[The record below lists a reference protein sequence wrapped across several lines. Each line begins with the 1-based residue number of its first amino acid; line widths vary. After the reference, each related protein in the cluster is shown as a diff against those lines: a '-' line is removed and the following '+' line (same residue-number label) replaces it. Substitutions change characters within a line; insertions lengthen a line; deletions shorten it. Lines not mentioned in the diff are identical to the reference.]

1 MQKNTTRLWWIIY
14 MTAFL
19 LLSLTACAGNDNSK
33 EDDISGKNETGSG
46 ADLSAVDMDITLA
59 TLNIKYGY
67 EGLDKV
73 SEAIK
78 EISPDIIGLQEVDV
92 NCDRSGNVD
101 EVAELA
107 KMAGYDY
114 YEFAKAIPL
123 YDGEYGTAIL
133 SRYPIESFEVMPLY
147 SGSGEERSV
156 GHAVINVEGLKLDVL
171 VTHLTYH
178 SRAVR
183 IAQMETISDML
194 KSYDQYV
201 LLGDFNSFSIEDFS
215 NLGGT
220 YYVNREDRPYV
231 TMKWK
236 DRELAIDNIVVSDG
250 FSELS
255 SGVFDNECSD
265 HKMLYAVFHLGG
277 K

>member
-1 MQKNTTRLWWIIY
+1 MQKNTTRLWWIIC

-46 ADLSAVDMDITLA
+46 ADLSTVDMDITLA

-236 DRELAIDNIVVSDG
+236 DRELVIDNIVVSDG